1 MTTASPGGPPVADL
15 AATTGDDA
23 ACWQAA
29 KRLCAKYPSW
39 LVIWVPRTGRYHAF
53 RLSGSWGA
61 PGLADTEP
69 AGLAAQIEQA
79 ERAASNRRLRPR
91 GTGSP

>member
-29 KRLCAKYPSW
+29 KRLCAKSW
-39 LVIWVPRTGRYHAF
+39 
-53 RLSGSWGA
+53 
-61 PGLADTEP
+61 
-69 AGLAAQIEQA
+69 
-79 ERAASNRRLRPR
+79 RR
-91 GTGSP
+91 

>member
-1 MTTASPGGPPVADL
+1 M
-15 AATTGDDA
+15 TGDDA

-29 KRLCAKYPSW
+29 KRLCVEYPSW

-53 RLSGSWGA
+53 RLSASSGA
-61 PGLADTEP
+61 PGLADAEP

-79 ERAASNRRLRPR
+79 ERAASYRRLRPR
-91 GTGSP
+91 STGSP